1 MATFKANKT
10 FYRTEDGK
18 VMAEG
23 DPAFDHGQLIVRE
36 GLEIED
42 TDLAI
47 WPDGPDLLKQMKAL
61 NTEAKAQAE
70 AENKAVEGPPENKSA
85 ARSRAQE

>member
-1 MATFKANKT
+1 MAFKANKT
-10 FYRTEDGK
+10 FYRDPDGK

-36 GLEIED
+36 GMEIEE
-42 TDLAI
+42 TELGV

-61 NTEAKAQAE
+61 NGDDAKAKSE
-70 AENKAVEGPPENKSA
+70 AENKAVEGPPANKSA
-85 ARSRAQE
+85 AKE